1 MPTTRRSRDVKASQ
15 AAVWA
20 VVTDPERRPDW
31 WPNVSRVEEA
41 TSETWT
47 DVLLTERARKPVR
60 ADFTVVD
67 RDAPNRIVW
76 RQEVV
81 DSPFERILSLAE
93 TEVSLAP
100 STSGTTVSISA
111 TRKLRGWAL
120 FGGSFVRRATA
131 RQLNEALEALD
142 GAVEPA

>member
-1 MPTTRRSRDVKASQ
+1 MPTTRRSRDVKAPQ

-20 VVTDPERRPDW
+20 VVADPERRPDW

-47 DVLLTERARKPVR
+47 DVLQTERARKPVR

-67 RDAPNRIVW
+67 LDAPNRIVW

-81 DSPFERILSLAE
+81 DSPFERILASAE

-100 STSGTTVSISA
+100 TTSGTMVKIAA

-120 FGGSFVRRATA
+120 FGGSFVRRATG
-131 RQLNEALEALD
+131 RQLTEALEALK
-142 GAVEPA
+142 AEVEPA